1 MENKNFMTVDEV
13 AQELN
18 VSKSY
23 AYKVVRELN
32 VEMQKLGYL
41 TVTGR
46 VNTSFF
52 RKKLCYSEQRG
63 DDVMAVYKDGDKW
76 RVIYRYSNYKG
87 ERKQTQKALKQCI
100 KVIIIIVILILFL
113 VSSFIRYKIRLSNER
128 DLQAP
133 LF

>member
-13 AQELN
+13 AEELC

-32 VEMQKLGYL
+32 AEMNKMGYL

-52 RKKLCYSEQRG
+52 RKKLCY
-63 DDVMAVYKDGDKW
+63 
-76 RVIYRYSNYKG
+76 
-87 ERKQTQKALKQCI
+87 
-100 KVIIIIVILILFL
+100 
-113 VSSFIRYKIRLSNER
+113 R
-128 DLQAP
+128 DE
-133 LF
+133 

>member
-32 VEMQKLGYL
+32 AEMQKLGYL

-52 RKKLCYSEQRG
+52 RNFCNLVRLFNIICRMMS
-63 DDVMAVYKDGDKW
+63 
-76 RVIYRYSNYKG
+76 
-87 ERKQTQKALKQCI
+87 QKR
-100 KVIIIIVILILFL
+100 
-113 VSSFIRYKIRLSNER
+113 SFRL
-128 DLQAP
+128 QK
-133 LF
+133 